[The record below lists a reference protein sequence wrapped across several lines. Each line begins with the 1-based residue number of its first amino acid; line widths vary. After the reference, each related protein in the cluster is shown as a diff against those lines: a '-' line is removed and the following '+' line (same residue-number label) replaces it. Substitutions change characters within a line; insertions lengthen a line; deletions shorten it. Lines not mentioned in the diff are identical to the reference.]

1 MKFKRAI
8 LLLIGL
14 VLAALSAEAQLVELK
29 VYREWRGSKSDYKA
43 ERPFFLITDRYELE
57 RFWRSCNSDETMPWI
72 DFEKYMI
79 FVWHPGPS
87 MFDHHEVKVERFVYK
102 DGNHFI
108 LMNLSPKPSS
118 GIWRRPFVATALP
131 RHEGGD
137 LFVKRRKEIGFRQ
150 TAWEP
155 VYTIWDMNQLRTQ
168 PLVTV
173 QLPPEQKSEETFI
186 TQPVAVTR
194 SERGPTMTTPVT
206 ASIERQQQARQGTQP
221 QAQARQPQAQQPK
234 TSSFGDVFA
243 DDPFGGGFGSSSSAT
258 SGSAPKAKE
267 PARPVVSAAPPA
279 LDDDPL
285 FGSEFDIE
293 F

>member
-1 MKFKRAI
+1 MFKRTI
-8 LLLIGL
+8 LLLIAF
-14 VLAALSAEAQLVELK
+14 VFAIVAAEAQLVELK
-29 VYREWRGSKSDYKA
+29 VYREWRGSESDYKA
-43 ERPFFLITDRYELE
+43 DRPFFLITDRYELE

-87 MFDHHEVKVERFVYK
+87 MFDHHDVRVERFVYK

-137 LFVKRRKEIGFRQ
+137 IFVKRRQELGFRQ
-150 TAWEP
+150 MAWEP
-155 VYTIWDMNQLRTQ
+155 IYTIWDMNQLRTQ

-173 QLPPEQKSEETFI
+173 QLPPEQTSEDAFI
-186 TQPVAVTR
+186 TQNTASKPR
-194 SERGPTMTTPVT
+194 SERGPAMTTPVT
-206 ASIERQQQARQGTQP
+206 ASLARQQQTQP
-221 QAQARQPQAQQPK
+221 RPTQAQQSK
-234 TSSFGDVFA
+234 TSGSTAGFA
-243 DDPFGGGFGSSSSAT
+243 DDPFGGGFGSSSGSV
-258 SGSAPKAKE
+258 SGSTPKAEE
-267 PARPVVSAAPPA
+267 PVRPVVSAAPPA